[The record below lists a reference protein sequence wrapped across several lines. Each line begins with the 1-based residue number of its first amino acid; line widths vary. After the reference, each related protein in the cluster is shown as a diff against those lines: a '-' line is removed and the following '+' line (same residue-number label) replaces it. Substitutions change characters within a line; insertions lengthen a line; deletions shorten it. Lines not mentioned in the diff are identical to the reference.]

1 MIINFLYSKFIC
13 SKKSISNILLEL
25 VLLLEYNIY
34 LFYIYKYNNNCHW
47 TVKLIYFIC
56 NYLEM

>member
-1 MIINFLYSKFIC
+1 MVQYIDNKFMIINFLYSKFIC

-34 LFYIYKYNNNCHW
+34 LFYIYKYNNNCH
-47 TVKLIYFIC
+47 
-56 NYLEM
+56 